1 MYSLAGCN
9 MKQII
14 TLFLP
19 YLLCLPTIYT
29 HAQGEFEPTIQP
41 RAEVELKVE
50 AKPTVPARDRSVQLN
65 LEDMAI
71 VKTNIANN
79 QLSPAAQETYTELLR
94 TADKAIEMPLESV
107 TFKRFTPPGGNKHDY
122 MSISRY
128 WWPTSREGD
137 GTPWVRKDGQTNP
150 TTQSDDVDRQR
161 LGRFLKTV
169 NTLSLAY
176 YFSNNEAYAQ
186 KAINFVN
193 TWFLDEK
200 TKMNPH
206 LAYAQMV
213 PGNPKSRSSGILD
226 GRGIG
231 THLLDSLVLIS
242 TSTHWSNTQ
251 QNNMDQWLTSYLTW
265 LTKDKLGRSA
275 LKKSNNHGS
284 WYRYHVAAVAWYLND
299 IPTVKKMIEA
309 TKKSIFIQ
317 IDGQGKQ
324 KHELNR
330 TRSYFYSYFNLDAQ
344 TRIAIIANKLGI
356 DLWRYKSPSG
366 TQLITAIDY
375 MTTYSDGTV
384 KWPYKTKGAEIALM
398 QSIFLRAEVALNN
411 GRYKRLLNLDPYAE
425 TPFGKIKKNLDA
437 LKQERYLLTAYE
449 L

>member
-1 MYSLAGCN
+1 MYSLAGYN

-29 HAQGEFEPTIQP
+29 YAQGEREPTVQP
-41 RAEVELKVE
+41 ETEFELKAE
-50 AKPTVPARDRSVQLN
+50 PKSTMPARDRSVQLN

-71 VKTNIANN
+71 VKTNIASK
-79 QLSPAAQETYTELLR
+79 QLSPAAQRTYTELLR
-94 TADKAIEMPLESV
+94 NADNTIGRSLESV
-107 TFKRFTPPGGNKHDY
+107 TLKRLTPPSGNKHDY

-137 GTPWVRKDGQTNP
+137 GTPWVKKDGQTNP

-161 LGRFLKTV
+161 LGRLIRTV

-176 YFSNNEAYAQ
+176 YFSNNETYAQ
-186 KAINFVN
+186 KAISFIS

-206 LAYAQMV
+206 LTYAQMV
-213 PGNPKSRSSGILD
+213 PGNPNSRSSGILD

-242 TSTHWSNTQ
+242 TSTHWSDAQQ
-251 QNNMDQWLTSYLTW
+251 QNIDQWLTDYLSW
-265 LTKDKLGRSA
+265 LTESQLGRSA
-275 LKKSNNHGS
+275 MKKANNHGS

-299 IPTVKKMIEA
+299 MPTVNKMIEA
-309 TKKSIFIQ
+309 TKKSIFFQ

-356 DLWRYKSPSG
+356 DLWRYKSPAG
-366 TQLITAIDY
+366 TQLLTAIDH
-375 MTTYSDGTV
+375 MAKYSDGTV

-398 QSIFLRAEVALNN
+398 QSIFLRAEVALND
-411 GRYKRLLNLDPYAE
+411 GRYKRLLSLDPYAQ

-437 LKQERYLLTAYE
+437 QKQERYLLTAYE
-449 L
+449 